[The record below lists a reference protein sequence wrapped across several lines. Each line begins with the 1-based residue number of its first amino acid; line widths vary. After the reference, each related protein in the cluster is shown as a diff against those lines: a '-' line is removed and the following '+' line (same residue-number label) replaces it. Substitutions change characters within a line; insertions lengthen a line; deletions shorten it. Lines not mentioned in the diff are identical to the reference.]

1 MQNIKDT
8 VFDPLPE
15 NDLIEKN
22 QYTDMLLGVHVTK
35 EFLAQ
40 EFDPK
45 NTDLKTAKTMVL
57 PKIADDVELV
67 RFAYGNNL
75 LTDEDIAILFCNLII
90 CFDTAVDTSVMD
102 YIYQIK
108 PMLIYT
114 PVVLKCFGTLLRTI
128 TDSSLAVLLDW
139 YERTD
144 YMVYISLL
152 SRLVI
157 RNENVLRYIDTKPAD
172 ILVAQNY
179 QITHSLCASLRLDR
193 LHRYLDR
200 IQGDLPYNEFINYA
214 ILNSDVFLYFYAKTG
229 SYKTDNLDLILR
241 NFEQKNYDVA
251 TIMAKGFDGA
261 VDSIATLKYIHS
273 KSDVDMLRFVAENIK
288 IDIHANND
296 FFLRYLLADEY
307 YEMLKYLFDNEER
320 FGSFYNANNK
330 KTIDKI
336 INFVDN
342 EDVLE
347 LLRTRCKI

>member
-1 MQNIKDT
+1 
-8 VFDPLPE
+8 
-15 NDLIEKN
+15 
-22 QYTDMLLGVHVTK
+22 
-35 EFLAQ
+35 
-40 EFDPK
+40 
-45 NTDLKTAKTMVL
+45 
-57 PKIADDVELV
+57 
-67 RFAYGNNL
+67 
-75 LTDEDIAILFCNLII
+75 
-90 CFDTAVDTSVMD
+90 
-102 YIYQIK
+102 
-108 PMLIYT
+108 
-114 PVVLKCFGTLLRTI
+114 
-128 TDSSLAVLLDW
+128 
-139 YERTD
+139 
-144 YMVYISLL
+144 
-152 SRLVI
+152 
-157 RNENVLRYIDTKPAD
+157 
-172 ILVAQNY
+172 
-179 QITHSLCASLRLDR
+179 
-193 LHRYLDR
+193 
-200 IQGDLPYNEFINYA
+200 
-214 ILNSDVFLYFYAKTG
+214 VFLYFYAKTG